1 MKLPERK
8 IYIYLFLFS
17 IISISCSNPLIDKAT
32 EEHKQYMESPN
43 AWREK
48 VDDDIHRYNITR
60 DTNILYNTLAYL
72 NDIPQNNENKKACLN
87 RRLVVLRLLHKYDM
101 ALAELDTCPDDIGN
115 FGKKEQLLVTEISQY
130 NYCHQYEERDQKFDE
145 LIAYMEYCF
154 ERQKSVTEG
163 DKLKYLTKYENN
175 PLALDAIPIE
185 VDFHALN
192 IYLFTR
198 RMRGDKTKELEP
210 IIENY
215 YQKGV
220 IGELDRDWLLELVK
234 AEYKE
239 KDFDLNL

>member
-1 MKLPERK
+1 
-8 IYIYLFLFS
+8 
-17 IISISCSNPLIDKAT
+17 
-32 EEHKQYMESPN
+32 MESPN

-60 DTNILYNTLAYL
+60 DTNILYNTLVYL
-72 NDIPQNNENKKACLN
+72 NDIPQNDENKKACLN

-101 ALAELDTCPDDIGN
+101 ALAVLDTCPDDIGN
-115 FGKKEQLLVTEISQY
+115 FGKKEQLLITEISQY
-130 NYCHQYEERDQKFDE
+130 NYCHQNEERDQKFDE

-154 ERQKSVTEG
+154 ERQKMVTEG
-163 DKLKYLTKYENN
+163 GELKYLTKYENN

-234 AEYKE
+234 EDYKE
-239 KDFDLNL
+239 KDCDLNL

>member
-1 MKLPERK
+1 MKKFQTYPLT
-8 IYIYLFLFS
+8 IFISS
-17 IISISCSNPLIDKAT
+17 ILLLSCTNHLVDKAL
-32 EEHKQYMESPN
+32 EEHKLYMESPN

-72 NDIPQNNENKKACLN
+72 NDIPQNDENKKACLN

-101 ALAELDTCPDDIGN
+101 AFAVLDTCPDDIGN

-130 NYCHQYEERDQKFDE
+130 NYCHQYEERDKKFDE

-154 ERQKSVTEG
+154 ERQKTVTEG
-163 DKLKYLTKYENN
+163 DELKYLTKYENN
-175 PLALDAIPIE
+175 QLAMDAVATE
-185 VDFHALN
+185 VDFSALN
-192 IYLFTR
+192 IYLAIR
-198 RMRGDKTKELEP
+198 RMHGDRTEELEP

-220 IGELDRDWLLELVK
+220 IGELDKDWLKELVK
-234 AEYKE
+234 GEFKV
-239 KDFDLNL
+239 KDCDMNL

>member
-1 MKLPERK
+1 M
-8 IYIYLFLFS
+8 
-17 IISISCSNPLIDKAT
+17 
-32 EEHKQYMESPN
+32 
-43 AWREK
+43 
-48 VDDDIHRYNITR
+48 
-60 DTNILYNTLAYL
+60 
-72 NDIPQNNENKKACLN
+72 
-87 RRLVVLRLLHKYDM
+87 HKYDM
-101 ALAELDTCPDDIGN
+101 ALAVLDTCPDDIGN

-154 ERQKSVTEG
+154 ERQKMVTEG
-163 DKLKYLTKYENN
+163 DELKYLTKYENN
-175 PLALDAIPIE
+175 QLALDAMATE

-192 IYLFTR
+192 IYLAIR
-198 RMRGDKTKELEP
+198 RIHGDRTEDLEP

-220 IGELDRDWLLELVK
+220 IGELDREWLQELVK

>member
-1 MKLPERK
+1 MKITYTP
-8 IYIYLFLFS
+8 ILFLFS
-17 IISISCSNPLIDKAT
+17 IIILSCSNPLIDKAY
-32 EEHKQYMESPN
+32 EEQERYMESPD

-48 VDDDIHRYNITR
+48 VDDDIHRYNTTR

-101 ALAELDTCPDDIGN
+101 ALAVLDTCPDDIGN

-130 NYCHQYEERDQKFDE
+130 NYCHQYEERDKKFDE

-154 ERQKSVTEG
+154 ERQKTVTEG
-163 DKLKYLTKYENN
+163 DELKYLTKYENN
-175 PLALDAIPIE
+175 QLAMDAVATE
-185 VDFHALN
+185 VDFSALN
-192 IYLFTR
+192 IYLAIR
-198 RMRGDKTKELEP
+198 RMHGDRTEELEP

-220 IGELDRDWLLELVK
+220 IGELDREWLQELVK